1 MSFNRKSIFTFLI
14 SVFLSCTA
22 QAQLTATGDDG
33 REVILNEDGS
43 WEYSSTDRYANTSDG
58 RRILLKDDGNW
69 EYQGKQQQPLSQ
81 QQYRNNSVNIHLD
94 KIEIEEHK
102 EPPTANRKNPR
113 IKTQTSFYFT
123 ATASTLGDAITP
135 LIKGTKGFIVT
146 DDKGKRYSNIE
157 LSPAQPTA
165 IKPGDS
171 VSFKLKVKSSPKWGP
186 KTILLTID
194 QQVFAS
200 GEAIVLTSPVA
211 NITTVI
217 GSRE

>member
-1 MSFNRKSIFTFLI
+1 MTFNRKSIFSFLV
-14 SVFLSCTA
+14 SVFLSCSA

-33 REVILNEDGS
+33 REVILKEDGS
-43 WEYSSTDRYANTSDG
+43 WEYSSSDRYANTNDG
-58 RRILLKDDGNW
+58 RRILLKENGNW
-69 EYQGKQQQPLSQ
+69 EYQSTQQQPLSQ
-81 QQYRNNSVNIHLD
+81 QQYRNSSVNISLD
-94 KIEIEEHK
+94 KVEIEEHK

-135 LIKGTKGFIVT
+135 SIKGSEGFSVT

-157 LSPAQPTA
+157 LSPDHSGA

-171 VSFKLKVKSSPKWGP
+171 VSYKLKVNSSPKWGR
-186 KTILLTID
+186 KAIQLTID

-200 GEAIVLTSPVA
+200 GEDIVLTSQVA
-211 NITTVI
+211 NIATVT
-217 GSRE
+217 GSKE